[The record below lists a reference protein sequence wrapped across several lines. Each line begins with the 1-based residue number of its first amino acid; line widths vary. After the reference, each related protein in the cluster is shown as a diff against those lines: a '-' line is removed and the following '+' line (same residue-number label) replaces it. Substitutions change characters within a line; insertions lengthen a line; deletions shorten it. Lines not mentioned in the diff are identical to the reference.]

1 MNPFDEHRNIQPVD
15 DHNKS
20 HAIAEV
26 LQMVNSDMVYC
37 CPDCDYSSFYLI
49 AGTRNL
55 ESFAGF
61 QCANED
67 CQLFFKFPKIISRKK
82 VLIYKPELT
91 DDKKEVKF
99 YNTYEGEEDD
109 D

>member
-1 MNPFDEHRNIQPVD
+1 MNPFDNIHLAKAQEQGDPM
-15 DHNKS
+15 
-20 HAIAEV
+20 AGI

-49 AGTRNL
+49 AGTPGL

-67 CQLFFKFPKIISRKK
+67 CQLFFKFPKLINRKE

-99 YNTYEGEEDD
+99 YNTYEEEDK
-109 D
+109 